1 MAGFCIQST
10 RESDVVSY
18 GYPCAFLL
26 ESSPSSWETT
36 GCSSLFWS
44 SRRFCHHFA
53 GRGRG
58 LWLSFS
64 ASSNVPHGRQKPTR
78 AATTASFQ
86 RSFSLKE
93 GGIHHGFSAA
103 GTCDF
108 QWTYEKL
115 FILPANK
122 PWLLQQSKKV
132 SNGTDT
138 KMLKIIFFRDSCL
151 MY

>member
-1 MAGFCIQST
+1 MSTKCAIMAGFCIQST

-36 GCSSLFWS
+36 ECSSLFWS

-78 AATTASFQ
+78 AATTAREVSVS
-86 RSFSLKE
+86 RKE
-93 GGIHHGFSAA
+93 ASTMASRQLAHVTFNGHMKNYSSCPQTNLGFYSRA
-103 GTCDF
+103 
-108 QWTYEKL
+108 
-115 FILPANK
+115 
-122 PWLLQQSKKV
+122 KK
-132 SNGTDT
+132 
-138 KMLKIIFFRDSCL
+138 
-151 MY
+151 